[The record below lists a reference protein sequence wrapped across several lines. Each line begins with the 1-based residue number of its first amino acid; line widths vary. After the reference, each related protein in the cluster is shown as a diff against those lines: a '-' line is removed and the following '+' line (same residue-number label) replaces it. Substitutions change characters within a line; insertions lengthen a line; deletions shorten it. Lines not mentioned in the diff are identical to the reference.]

1 MSFCHNLF
9 TCIISLRSSILWSAF
24 IISVLIPLSVTLVD
38 HKTQVVFIFESG
50 EPSSFSDIQLIVYS
64 GLQVTVWKKA
74 GTWPNSLKTGWKWI
88 KLQNLEDK
96 KTGKPATLFI
106 RAVQCVTE
114 FVIYGHFKMY
124 KYHFVY
130 IYLGSVNSSRADIS
144 THQDITCTS
153 LETRHNAISLLQIQ
167 TIEVIIL
174 HTIFTHIVKIL

>member
-1 MSFCHNLF
+1 MSSVVKVEVAATIVAC
-9 TCIISLRSSILWSAF
+9 SI
-24 IISVLIPLSVTLVD
+24 TLNTD
-38 HKTQVVFIFESG
+38 M
-50 EPSSFSDIQLIVYS
+50 LIVLMERS
-64 GLQVTVWKKA
+64 GTSLDNTRAVPFSELQVTVWKKA